1 MVRKEAID
9 EFQTVMPEEEDMA
22 LVHSVNTKSD
32 ELSNIVELCF
42 TCRYMPWVDVHA
54 FEAGE
59 EKFTR
64 RSTIT
69 MRSKQHERKPELG
82 CNFLKLF

>member
-9 EFQTVMPEEEDMA
+9 EFQTVMPEEEDVA

-32 ELSNIVELCF
+32 ELSNIVELGF
-42 TCRYMPWVDVHA
+42 SCRYVPWVNVHA
-54 FEAGE
+54 FKAGKE
-59 EKFTR
+59 QLTR
-64 RSTIT
+64 RSIIT

-82 CNFLKLF
+82 CNLLKLF